1 MEIELQCP
9 CCPCRFAAASETPA
23 EIILD
28 RMTEDGPWFALGDGD
43 TFEEMIGAAIER
55 RGRIRCPECGE
66 AVVIHEGAPE
76 LVSSDW

>member
-28 RMTEDGPWFALGDGD
+28 RMTEDGPWFALGAGD
-43 TFEEMIGAAIER
+43 TFDDMIGAALNR
-55 RGRIRCPECGE
+55 RGRIRCPDCGE
-66 AVVIHEGAPE
+66 AVVIHECAPE
-76 LVSSDW
+76 LVSSEW